1 MAQKIS
7 KKVIACILVLAF
19 VLQSIPLMLF
29 MVSGA
34 GGQVDLLQ
42 THLASSRG
50 VRYFPGNG
58 TVDYS
63 SSQVT
68 ADRKSTRLNSSPEF
82 VSRMP
87 TSA

>member
-34 GGQVDLLQ
+34 GGPGGSAADPSGF
-42 THLASSRG
+42 LARG
-50 VRYFPGNG
+50 EIFPGQRYG
-58 TVDYS
+58 G
-63 SSQVT
+63 
-68 ADRKSTRLNSSPEF
+68 L
-82 VSRMP
+82 
-87 TSA
+87 